1 MNIPRLPFVTCRFTL
16 TGLNL
21 ERFMNTLQKEGVP
34 LLSAR
39 RTEARTLECACY
51 LRDLPRVRQLAGEKG
66 WRVQR
71 ERPAQLAA
79 LWAVLK
85 KRPGALLGAALAL
98 AAALVL
104 SQFVWRVEINGAGPY
119 RADIAAYLQEAGY
132 VPGARRDA
140 LDASALERNLTLR
153 YPEVAWFHAYVSN
166 VTLVVD
172 VTRGVPMPDL
182 PSAQPGDV
190 VALRDGIVD
199 SVRVYA
205 GTAAVQAGDA
215 VRAGQVLIRGE
226 ERGADGAVVPVAARG
241 AVTARC
247 WLTHTVEMSLLEI
260 RSEET
265 GREAV
270 VQEIETPWF
279 TWPTEPD
286 TPDFL
291 ASNAYITQTPVA
303 GCFFPVWRK
312 TTVLRE
318 VSLEYARRSE
328 AEVRAEAGDAA
339 LERLKT
345 LLYGYEIID
354 KWVDYCMIED
364 DTLAATATAEWLMDI
379 AGQAPA

>member
-39 RTEARTLECACY
+39 RTGARTLECACY

-71 ERPAQLAA
+71 ARPAQLAA
-79 LWAVLK
+79 LWEALK
-85 KRPGALLGAALAL
+85 KRPGALLGAALAM
-98 AAALVL
+98 AAAFWL
-104 SQFVWRVEINGAGPY
+104 SQLVWRVEINGAGPY

-140 LDASALERNLTLR
+140 LDTSALERNLTLR

-172 VTRGVPMPDL
+172 VTRGVPMPEL

-247 WLTHTVEMSLLEI
+247 WLTHTVEMSMLEI
-260 RSEET
+260 HSEET

-379 AGQAPA
+379 AGPAPA

>member
-39 RTEARTLECACY
+39 RADRRTLECACY

-66 WRVQR
+66 WRVTR

-79 LWAVLK
+79 VLGALRR
-85 KRPGALLGAALAL
+85 RPGALVGAALAL

-119 RADIAAYLQEAGY
+119 RADIAAYLEEAGY

-182 PSAQPGDV
+182 PSAQSGDV

-241 AVTARC
+241 AVIARC

-291 ASNAYITQTPVA
+291 ASNAYITQTPVV

-379 AGQAPA
+379 AGPAPA

>member
-21 ERFMNTLQKEGVP
+21 ERFLNTLQKEGVP
-34 LLSAR
+34 LLGAR
-39 RTEARTLECACY
+39 RADRRTLECACY
-51 LRDLPRVRQLAGEKG
+51 LRDLPRVKQLAAEKG
-66 WRVQR
+66 WRVTR

-79 LWAVLK
+79 VLGALRR
-85 KRPGALLGAALAL
+85 RPGALVGAALAL

-119 RADIAAYLQEAGY
+119 RADIAAYLTEAGY
-132 VPGARRDA
+132 VPGAQRDA
-140 LDASALERNLTLR
+140 LDATALERSLTLR

-182 PSAQPGDV
+182 PSARPGDV

-205 GTAAVQAGDA
+205 GTAAVEAGDA

-241 AVTARC
+241 AVIARC
-247 WLTHTVEMSLLEI
+247 WLAHTVEMSMLEI
-260 RSEET
+260 HSEET
-265 GREAV
+265 GREAA
-270 VQEIETPWF
+270 VQQIETPWF
-279 TWPTEPD
+279 SLPAAPE

-291 ASNAYITQTPVA
+291 ASNAYITQTPVV

-318 VSLEYARRSE
+318 VSLEYARRPE

-339 LERLKT
+339 LGRLKT

-379 AGQAPA
+379 AGPAPA

>member
-39 RTEARTLECACY
+39 RTGARTLECACY
-51 LRDLPRVRQLAGEKG
+51 LRDLPRVRRLAGEKG

-71 ERPAQLAA
+71 ARPAQLAA
-79 LWAVLK
+79 LWEALK

-98 AAALVL
+98 AAAFWL
-104 SQFVWRVEINGAGPY
+104 SQLVWRVEINGAGPY

-140 LDASALERNLTLR
+140 LDTSALERNLTLR

-172 VTRGVPMPDL
+172 VTRGVPMPEL

-226 ERGADGAVVPVAARG
+226 ERGADGATVPVAARG

-247 WLTHTVEMSLLEI
+247 WLTHTVEMSMLEI
-260 RSEET
+260 HS
-265 GREAV
+265 
-270 VQEIETPWF
+270 
-279 TWPTEPD
+279 
-286 TPDFL
+286 
-291 ASNAYITQTPVA
+291 
-303 GCFFPVWRK
+303 
-312 TTVLRE
+312 
-318 VSLEYARRSE
+318 
-328 AEVRAEAGDAA
+328 
-339 LERLKT
+339 
-345 LLYGYEIID
+345 
-354 KWVDYCMIED
+354 
-364 DTLAATATAEWLMDI
+364 
-379 AGQAPA
+379 

>member
-39 RTEARTLECACY
+39 RADRRTLECACY

-66 WRVQR
+66 WRVTR

-79 LWAVLK
+79 VLGALRR
-85 KRPGALLGAALAL
+85 RPGALLGAALAL

-119 RADIAAYLQEAGY
+119 RADIAAYLEEAGY

-140 LDASALERNLTLR
+140 LDTSALERNLTLR

-172 VTRGVPMPDL
+172 VTRGVPMPEL

-226 ERGADGAVVPVAARG
+226 ERGADGTFVPVAARG
-241 AVTARC
+241 AVIARC

-260 RSEET
+260 HSEET
-265 GREAV
+265 GREAA
-270 VQEIETPWF
+270 VQQIVTPWF
-279 TWPTEPD
+279 SLPAEPE

>member
-39 RTEARTLECACY
+39 RTGARTLECACY

-79 LWAVLK
+79 LWEALK

-119 RADIAAYLQEAGY
+119 RADIAAYLEEAGY

-140 LDASALERNLTLR
+140 LDTSALERNLTLR

-172 VTRGVPMPDL
+172 VTRGVPMPEL

-226 ERGADGAVVPVAARG
+226 ERGADGATVPVAARG
-241 AVTARC
+241 AVIARC
-247 WLTHTVEMSLLEI
+247 WLEHTVEMSLLEI
-260 RSEET
+260 HSEET
-265 GREAV
+265 GREAA
-270 VQEIETPWF
+270 VQQIETPWF
-279 TWPTEPD
+279 SLPAAPE

-291 ASNAYITQTPVA
+291 ASNAYITQTPVV

-318 VSLEYARRSE
+318 VSLEYARRPE
-328 AEVRAEAGDAA
+328 AEVRAEAGQAA

-364 DTLAATATAEWLMDI
+364 DTLAATSTAEWLMDI

>member
-34 LLSAR
+34 LLGAR
-39 RTEARTLECACY
+39 RADRRTLECACY

-66 WRVQR
+66 WRVTR

-79 LWAVLK
+79 VLGALRR
-85 KRPGALLGAALAL
+85 RPGALLGAALAL

-119 RADIAAYLQEAGY
+119 RADIAAYLEEAGY

-241 AVTARC
+241 AVIARC
-247 WLTHTVEMSLLEI
+247 WLTHTVEMSMLEI
-260 RSEET
+260 HSEET
-265 GREAV
+265 GREAA
-270 VQEIETPWF
+270 VQQIVTPWF
-279 TWPTEPD
+279 SLPAEPE

-318 VSLEYARRSE
+318 VSLEYARRPE

-379 AGQAPA
+379 AGPAPA

>member
-1 MNIPRLPFVTCRFTL
+1 M
-16 TGLNL
+16 
-21 ERFMNTLQKEGVP
+21 
-34 LLSAR
+34 
-39 RTEARTLECACY
+39 
-51 LRDLPRVRQLAGEKG
+51 AGEKG

-71 ERPAQLAA
+71 ARPAQLAA
-79 LWAVLK
+79 LWEALK

-98 AAALVL
+98 AAAFWL
-104 SQFVWRVEINGAGPY
+104 SQLVWRVEINGAGPY

-140 LDASALERNLTLR
+140 LDTSALERNLTLR

-172 VTRGVPMPDL
+172 VTRGVPMPEL

-226 ERGADGAVVPVAARG
+226 ERGADGATVPVAARG

-247 WLTHTVEMSLLEI
+247 WLTHTVEMSMLEI
-260 RSEET
+260 HSEET
-265 GREAV
+265 GREAA
-270 VQEIETPWF
+270 VQQIVTPWF
-279 TWPTEPD
+279 SLPAEPE

-291 ASNAYITQTPVA
+291 ASNAYITQTPVV
-303 GCFFPVWRK
+303 GCFFPVWRRA
-312 TTVLRE
+312 TVLRE
-318 VSLEYARRSE
+318 VSLEYVRRPE
-328 AEVRAEAGDAA
+328 GEVRAEAGQAA
-339 LERLKT
+339 LDRLKT

>member
-39 RTEARTLECACY
+39 RTGARTLECACY

-71 ERPAQLAA
+71 ARPAQLAA
-79 LWAVLK
+79 LWEALK

-98 AAALVL
+98 AAAFWL
-104 SQFVWRVEINGAGPY
+104 SQLVWRVEINGAGPY

-140 LDASALERNLTLR
+140 LDTSALERNLTLR

-182 PSAQPGDV
+182 PSARPGDV

-205 GTAAVQAGDA
+205 GTAAVEAGDA

-241 AVTARC
+241 AVIARC
-247 WLTHTVEMSLLEI
+247 WLEHTVEMSLLEI
-260 RSEET
+260 HSEET
-265 GREAV
+265 GREAA
-270 VQEIETPWF
+270 VQQIETPWF
-279 TWPTEPD
+279 SLPAAPE

-291 ASNAYITQTPVA
+291 ASNAYITQTPVV

-318 VSLEYARRSE
+318 VSLEYARRPE

-339 LERLKT
+339 LGRLKT

-379 AGQAPA
+379 AGPAPA

>member
-39 RTEARTLECACY
+39 RADRRTLECACY

-66 WRVQR
+66 WRVTR

-79 LWAVLK
+79 VLGALRR
-85 KRPGALLGAALAL
+85 RPGALLGAALAL

-119 RADIAAYLQEAGY
+119 LADITAYLTEAGY

-140 LDASALERNLTLR
+140 LDATALERSLTLR

-182 PSAQPGDV
+182 PSARPGDV

-205 GTAAVQAGDA
+205 GTAAVEAGDA

-241 AVTARC
+241 AVIARC

-279 TWPTEPD
+279 AWPTEPD

-318 VSLEYARRSE
+318 VSLEYARRPE

-379 AGQAPA
+379 AGPAPA

>member
-1 MNIPRLPFVTCRFTL
+1 MPRLPFVTCRFTL

-21 ERFMNTLQKEGVP
+21 ERFLNTLKKEGVP
-34 LLSAR
+34 LLGAR
-39 RTEARTLECACY
+39 RADRRTLECACY
-51 LRDLPRVRQLAGEKG
+51 LRDLPRVRQLAAEKG
-66 WRVQR
+66 WRVTR

-79 LWAVLK
+79 VLGALRR
-85 KRPGALLGAALAL
+85 RPGALVGAALAL

-119 RADIAAYLQEAGY
+119 RADIAAYLTEAGY
-132 VPGARRDA
+132 VPGAQRDA
-140 LDASALERNLTLR
+140 LDATALERSLTLR

-182 PSAQPGDV
+182 PSARPGDV

-241 AVTARC
+241 AVIARC
-247 WLTHTVEMSLLEI
+247 WLAHTVEMSMLEI
-260 RSEET
+260 HSEET
-265 GREAV
+265 GREAA
-270 VQEIETPWF
+270 VQQIETPWF
-279 TWPTEPD
+279 SFPAALE

-291 ASNAYITQTPVA
+291 ASNAYITQTPVG

-318 VSLEYARRSE
+318 VSLEYARRPE
-328 AEVRAEAGDAA
+328 AQVRAEAGDAA
-339 LERLKT
+339 LGRLKT

-379 AGQAPA
+379 AGPAPA

>member
-39 RTEARTLECACY
+39 RADRRTLECACY

-66 WRVQR
+66 WRVTR

-79 LWAVLK
+79 VLGALRR
-85 KRPGALLGAALAL
+85 RPGALVGAALAL

-119 RADIAAYLQEAGY
+119 RADIAAYLEEAGY

-172 VTRGVPMPDL
+172 VTRGVPMPEL

-226 ERGADGAVVPVAARG
+226 ERGADGATVPVAARG

-247 WLTHTVEMSLLEI
+247 WLTHTVEMSMLEI
-260 RSEET
+260 HSEET
-265 GREAV
+265 GREAA
-270 VQEIETPWF
+270 VQQIVTPWF
-279 TWPTEPD
+279 SLPAEPE

-379 AGQAPA
+379 AGPAPA

>member
-1 MNIPRLPFVTCRFTL
+1 MNIPRLPFITCRFTL

-34 LLSAR
+34 LLGAR
-39 RTEARTLECACY
+39 RADRRTLECACY
-51 LRDLPRVRQLAGEKG
+51 LRDLPRVKQLAAEKG
-66 WRVQR
+66 WRVTR

-79 LWAVLK
+79 VLGALRR
-85 KRPGALLGAALAL
+85 RPGALVGAALAL

-119 RADIAAYLQEAGY
+119 RADIAAYLEEAGY

-379 AGQAPA
+379 AGPAPA

>member
-39 RTEARTLECACY
+39 RADRRTLECACY

-66 WRVQR
+66 WRVTR

-79 LWAVLK
+79 VLGALRR
-85 KRPGALLGAALAL
+85 RPGALLGAALAL

-119 RADIAAYLQEAGY
+119 RADIAAYLEEAGY

-241 AVTARC
+241 AVIARC
-247 WLTHTVEMSLLEI
+247 WLTHTVEMSMLEI
-260 RSEET
+260 HSEET
-265 GREAV
+265 GREAA
-270 VQEIETPWF
+270 VQQIVTPWF
-279 TWPTEPD
+279 SLPAEPE

-318 VSLEYARRSE
+318 VSLEYARRPE

-379 AGQAPA
+379 AGPAPA

>member
-39 RTEARTLECACY
+39 RADRRTLECACY

-66 WRVQR
+66 WRVTR

-79 LWAVLK
+79 VLGALRR
-85 KRPGALLGAALAL
+85 RPGALLGAALAL

-119 RADIAAYLQEAGY
+119 RADIAAYLQESGY

-241 AVTARC
+241 AVIARC

>member
-39 RTEARTLECACY
+39 RTGARTLECACY

-71 ERPAQLAA
+71 ARPAQLAA
-79 LWAVLK
+79 LWEALK

-98 AAALVL
+98 AAAFWL
-104 SQFVWRVEINGAGPY
+104 SQLVWRVEINGAGPY

-140 LDASALERNLTLR
+140 LDTSALERNLTLR

-172 VTRGVPMPDL
+172 VTRGVPMPEL

-226 ERGADGAVVPVAARG
+226 ERGADGTFVPVAARG

-247 WLTHTVEMSLLEI
+247 WLEHTVEMSLLEI

-265 GREAV
+265 GREAA
-270 VQEIETPWF
+270 VQQIVTPWF
-279 TWPTEPD
+279 SLPAAPE

-291 ASNAYITQTPVA
+291 ASNAYITQTPVV

-318 VSLEYARRSE
+318 VSLEYARRPE
-328 AEVRAEAGDAA
+328 AEVRAEAGQAA
-339 LERLKT
+339 LDRLKT

>member
-1 MNIPRLPFVTCRFTL
+1 M
-16 TGLNL
+16 
-21 ERFMNTLQKEGVP
+21 
-34 LLSAR
+34 
-39 RTEARTLECACY
+39 
-51 LRDLPRVRQLAGEKG
+51 
-66 WRVQR
+66 QR
-71 ERPAQLAA
+71 ARPAQLAA
-79 LWAVLK
+79 LWAALK

-119 RADIAAYLQEAGY
+119 RADIAAYLEEAGY

-140 LDASALERNLTLR
+140 LDTSALERNLTLR

-172 VTRGVPMPDL
+172 VTRGVPMPEL

-226 ERGADGAVVPVAARG
+226 ERGADGATVPVAARG
-241 AVTARC
+241 AVIARC
-247 WLTHTVEMSLLEI
+247 WLTHTVEMSMLEI
-260 RSEET
+260 HSEET
-265 GREAV
+265 GREAA
-270 VQEIETPWF
+270 VQQIVTPWF
-279 TWPTEPD
+279 SLPAEPE

-291 ASNAYITQTPVA
+291 ASNAYITQTPVV
-303 GCFFPVWRK
+303 GCFFPVWRRA
-312 TTVLRE
+312 TVLRE
-318 VSLEYARRSE
+318 VSLEYVRRPE
-328 AEVRAEAGDAA
+328 GEVRAEAGQAA
-339 LERLKT
+339 LDRLKT

>member
-21 ERFMNTLQKEGVP
+21 ERFLNTLQKEGVP
-34 LLSAR
+34 LLGAR
-39 RTEARTLECACY
+39 RADRRTLECACY
-51 LRDLPRVRQLAGEKG
+51 LRDLPRVKQLAAEKG
-66 WRVQR
+66 WRVTR

-79 LWAVLK
+79 FFLALRR
-85 KRPGALLGAALAL
+85 RPGALVGAALAL

-104 SQFVWRVEINGAGPY
+104 SQLVWRVEINGAGPY
-119 RADIAAYLQEAGY
+119 LADITAYLTEAGY

-182 PSAQPGDV
+182 PSARPGDV

-205 GTAAVQAGDA
+205 GTAAVEAGDA

-241 AVTARC
+241 AVIARC
-247 WLTHTVEMSLLEI
+247 WLEHTVEMSLLEI
-260 RSEET
+260 HSEET
-265 GREAV
+265 GREAA
-270 VQEIETPWF
+270 VQQIETPWF
-279 TWPTEPD
+279 SLPAAPE

-291 ASNAYITQTPVA
+291 ASNAYITQTPVV

-318 VSLEYARRSE
+318 VSLEYARRPE

-339 LERLKT
+339 LGRLKT

-379 AGQAPA
+379 AGSAPA

>member
-39 RTEARTLECACY
+39 RADRRTLECACY

-66 WRVQR
+66 WRVTR

-79 LWAVLK
+79 VLGALRR
-85 KRPGALLGAALAL
+85 RPGALLGAALAL

-119 RADIAAYLQEAGY
+119 LADITAYLTEAGY

-241 AVTARC
+241 AVIARC

-265 GREAV
+265 GREAA
-270 VQEIETPWF
+270 VQQIVTPWF
-279 TWPTEPD
+279 SLPAEPE

-303 GCFFPVWRK
+303 GCFFPVWRRA
-312 TTVLRE
+312 TVLRE

>member
-39 RTEARTLECACY
+39 RTGARTLECACY
-51 LRDLPRVRQLAGEKG
+51 LRDLPHVKQLAGEKG

-71 ERPAQLAA
+71 ARPAQLAA
-79 LWAVLK
+79 LWAALK
-85 KRPGALLGAALAL
+85 KRPGALLGAALAM

-140 LDASALERNLTLR
+140 LDTSALERNLTLR

-172 VTRGVPMPDL
+172 VTRGVPMPEL

-226 ERGADGAVVPVAARG
+226 ERGADGATVPVAARG
-241 AVTARC
+241 AVIARC
-247 WLTHTVEMSLLEI
+247 WLEHTVEMSLLEI
-260 RSEET
+260 QSEET
-265 GREAV
+265 GREAA
-270 VQEIETPWF
+270 VQQIVTPWF
-279 TWPTEPD
+279 SLPAAPE

-291 ASNAYITQTPVA
+291 ASNAYITQTPVV

-318 VSLEYARRSE
+318 VSLEYARRPE

-339 LERLKT
+339 LGRLKT

>member
-39 RTEARTLECACY
+39 RTGARTLECACY
-51 LRDLPRVRQLAGEKG
+51 LRDLLRVRQLAGEKG
-66 WRVQR
+66 WRVTR

-79 LWAVLK
+79 LWEALK

-119 RADIAAYLQEAGY
+119 RADIAAYLTEAGY

-172 VTRGVPMPDL
+172 VTRGVPMPEL

-226 ERGADGAVVPVAARG
+226 ERGADGATVPVAARG
-241 AVTARC
+241 AVIARC
-247 WLTHTVEMSLLEI
+247 WLTHTVEMSMLEI

-265 GREAV
+265 GREAA
-270 VQEIETPWF
+270 VQQIVTPWF
-279 TWPTEPD
+279 SLPAAPE

-291 ASNAYITQTPVA
+291 ASNAYITQTPVV

-318 VSLEYARRSE
+318 VSLEYARRPE
-328 AEVRAEAGDAA
+328 AEVRAEAGQAA
-339 LERLKT
+339 LDRLKT

-379 AGQAPA
+379 AGPAPA

>member
-39 RTEARTLECACY
+39 RADRRTLECACY

-66 WRVQR
+66 WRVTR

-79 LWAVLK
+79 VLGALRR
-85 KRPGALLGAALAL
+85 RPGALLGAALAL

-119 RADIAAYLQEAGY
+119 RADIAAYLTEAGY

-226 ERGADGAVVPVAARG
+226 ERGADGATVPVAARG
-241 AVTARC
+241 AVIARC
-247 WLTHTVEMSLLEI
+247 WLEHTVEMSLLEI
-260 RSEET
+260 HSEET

-318 VSLEYARRSE
+318 VSLEYARRPE

>member
-39 RTEARTLECACY
+39 RADRRTLECACY

-66 WRVQR
+66 WRVTR

-79 LWAVLK
+79 VLGALRR
-85 KRPGALLGAALAL
+85 RPGALLGAALAL

-140 LDASALERNLTLR
+140 LDASALERSLTLR

-247 WLTHTVEMSLLEI
+247 WLTHTVEMSMLEI
-260 RSEET
+260 HSEET
-265 GREAV
+265 GREAA
-270 VQEIETPWF
+270 VQQIVTPWF
-279 TWPTEPD
+279 SLPAEPE

-291 ASNAYITQTPVA
+291 ASNAYITQTPVV

-318 VSLEYARRSE
+318 VSLEYARRPE

-345 LLYGYEIID
+345 LRYGYEIID

-379 AGQAPA
+379 AGPAPA

>member
-39 RTEARTLECACY
+39 RADRRTLECACY

-66 WRVQR
+66 WRVTR

-79 LWAVLK
+79 VLGALRR
-85 KRPGALLGAALAL
+85 RPGALVGAALAL

-119 RADIAAYLQEAGY
+119 RADIAAYLQESGY

-241 AVTARC
+241 AVIARC

-270 VQEIETPWF
+270 VQQIVTPWF
-279 TWPTEPD
+279 SLPAEPE

-303 GCFFPVWRK
+303 GCFFPVWRRA
-312 TTVLRE
+312 TVLRE
-318 VSLEYARRSE
+318 VSLEYARRPE

-379 AGQAPA
+379 AGPAPA

>member
-39 RTEARTLECACY
+39 RADRRTLECACY

-66 WRVQR
+66 WRVTR

-79 LWAVLK
+79 VLGALRR
-85 KRPGALLGAALAL
+85 RPGALLGAALAL

-119 RADIAAYLQEAGY
+119 LADITAYLTEAGY

-241 AVTARC
+241 AVIARC

-260 RSEET
+260 HSEET
-265 GREAV
+265 GREAA
-270 VQEIETPWF
+270 VQQIVTPWF
-279 TWPTEPD
+279 SLPAEPE

>member
-21 ERFMNTLQKEGVP
+21 ERFLNTLQKEGVP
-34 LLSAR
+34 LLGAR
-39 RTEARTLECACY
+39 RADRRTLECACY
-51 LRDLPRVRQLAGEKG
+51 LRDLPRVKQLAAEKG
-66 WRVQR
+66 WRVTR

-79 LWAVLK
+79 VLGALRR
-85 KRPGALLGAALAL
+85 RPGALVGAALAL

-119 RADIAAYLQEAGY
+119 RADIAAYLTEAGY
-132 VPGARRDA
+132 VPGAQRDA
-140 LDASALERNLTLR
+140 LDATALERSLTLR

-182 PSAQPGDV
+182 PSARPGDV

-205 GTAAVQAGDA
+205 GTAAVEAGDA

-241 AVTARC
+241 AVIARC
-247 WLTHTVEMSLLEI
+247 WLAHTVEMSLLEI
-260 RSEET
+260 QSEET
-265 GREAV
+265 GREAA
-270 VQEIETPWF
+270 VQQIETPWF
-279 TWPTEPD
+279 SLPAAPE

-291 ASNAYITQTPVA
+291 ASNAYITQTPVV

-318 VSLEYARRSE
+318 VSLEYARRPE

-339 LERLKT
+339 LGRLKT

-379 AGQAPA
+379 AGPAPA

>member
-1 MNIPRLPFVTCRFTL
+1 MNIPRLPFITCRFTL

-39 RTEARTLECACY
+39 RADRRTLECACY

-66 WRVQR
+66 WRVTR

-79 LWAVLK
+79 VLGALRR
-85 KRPGALLGAALAL
+85 RPGALLGAALAL

-119 RADIAAYLQEAGY
+119 RADIAAYLQESGY

-241 AVTARC
+241 AVIARC

>member
-39 RTEARTLECACY
+39 RTGARTLECACY

-71 ERPAQLAA
+71 ARPAQLAA
-79 LWAVLK
+79 LWEALK

-98 AAALVL
+98 AAAFWL
-104 SQFVWRVEINGAGPY
+104 SQLVWRVEINGAGPY

-140 LDASALERNLTLR
+140 LDTSALERNLTLR

-172 VTRGVPMPDL
+172 VTRGVPMPEL

-226 ERGADGAVVPVAARG
+226 ERGADGATVPVAARG
-241 AVTARC
+241 AVIARC
-247 WLTHTVEMSLLEI
+247 WLTHTVEMSMLEI

-265 GREAV
+265 GREAA
-270 VQEIETPWF
+270 VQQIVTPWF
-279 TWPTEPD
+279 SLPAEPE

-291 ASNAYITQTPVA
+291 ASNAYIAQTPVV
-303 GCFFPVWRK
+303 GCFFPVWRRA
-312 TTVLRE
+312 TVLRE
-318 VSLEYARRSE
+318 VSLEYVRRPE
-328 AEVRAEAGDAA
+328 GDVRAEAGQAA
-339 LERLKT
+339 LDRLKT

>member
-39 RTEARTLECACY
+39 RTGARTLECTCY
-51 LRDLPRVRQLAGEKG
+51 LRDQPRVRQRAGEKG

-71 ERPAQLAA
+71 ARPAQLAA
-79 LWAVLK
+79 LWAALK

-119 RADIAAYLQEAGY
+119 RADIAAYLEEAGY

-140 LDASALERNLTLR
+140 LDTS
-153 YPEVAWFHAYVSN
+153 
-166 VTLVVD
+166 VVD
-172 VTRGVPMPDL
+172 VTRGVPMPEL

-190 VALRDGIVD
+190 VALRDGIVE

-226 ERGADGAVVPVAARG
+226 ERGADGATVPVAARG
-241 AVTARC
+241 AVIARC
-247 WLTHTVEMSLLEI
+247 WLTHTVEMSMLEI
-260 RSEET
+260 HSEET
-265 GREAV
+265 GREAA
-270 VQEIETPWF
+270 VQQIVTPWF
-279 TWPTEPD
+279 SLPAEPE

-291 ASNAYITQTPVA
+291 ASNAYITQTPVV
-303 GCFFPVWRK
+303 GCFFPVWRRA
-312 TTVLRE
+312 TVLRE
-318 VSLEYARRSE
+318 VSLEYVRRPE
-328 AEVRAEAGDAA
+328 GEVRAEAGQAA
-339 LERLKT
+339 LDRLKT

>member
-21 ERFMNTLQKEGVP
+21 DRFMNTLQKEGVP

-39 RTEARTLECACY
+39 RADRRTLECACY

-66 WRVQR
+66 WRVTR

-79 LWAVLK
+79 VLGALRR
-85 KRPGALLGAALAL
+85 RPGALLGAALAL

-119 RADIAAYLQEAGY
+119 RADIAAYLTEAGY

-172 VTRGVPMPDL
+172 VTRGVPMPEL

-241 AVTARC
+241 AVIARC

-318 VSLEYARRSE
+318 VSPEYARRPE

-379 AGQAPA
+379 AGPAPA

>member
-39 RTEARTLECACY
+39 RADRRTLECACY

-66 WRVQR
+66 WRVTR

-79 LWAVLK
+79 VLGALRR
-85 KRPGALLGAALAL
+85 RPGALLGAALAL

-119 RADIAAYLQEAGY
+119 RADIAAYLEEAGY

-172 VTRGVPMPDL
+172 VTRGVPMPEL

-226 ERGADGAVVPVAARG
+226 ERGADGATVPVAARG
-241 AVTARC
+241 AVIARC

-265 GREAV
+265 GREAA
-270 VQEIETPWF
+270 VQQIVTPWF
-279 TWPTEPD
+279 SLPTEPD

>member
-39 RTEARTLECACY
+39 RTGARTLECACY
-51 LRDLPRVRQLAGEKG
+51 LRDLPHVKQLAGEKG

-71 ERPAQLAA
+71 ARPAQLAA
-79 LWAVLK
+79 LWAALK
-85 KRPGALLGAALAL
+85 KRPGALLGAALAM

-140 LDASALERNLTLR
+140 LDTSALERNLTLR

-172 VTRGVPMPDL
+172 VTRGVPMPEL

-226 ERGADGAVVPVAARG
+226 ERGADGATVPVAARG
-241 AVTARC
+241 AVIARC
-247 WLTHTVEMSLLEI
+247 WLEHTVEMSLLEI
-260 RSEET
+260 QSEET
-265 GREAV
+265 GREAA
-270 VQEIETPWF
+270 VQQIVTPWF
-279 TWPTEPD
+279 SLPAAPE

-291 ASNAYITQTPVA
+291 ASNAYITQTPVV

-318 VSLEYARRSE
+318 VSLEYARRPE

-339 LERLKT
+339 LGRLKT

-379 AGQAPA
+379 AGPAPA

>member
-1 MNIPRLPFVTCRFTL
+1 MNIPRLPFFTCRFTL

-21 ERFMNTLQKEGVP
+21 ERFMNTLQKEGMP
-34 LLSAR
+34 LLCAR
-39 RTEARTLECACY
+39 RTDARTLDCACY
-51 LRDLPRVRQLAGEKG
+51 LRDLPWIRQLAQDKG
-66 WRVQR
+66 WRVHSV
-71 ERPAQLAA
+71 RPTQLAA
-79 LWAVLK
+79 FLDALK
-85 KRPGALLGAALAL
+85 RRPGALAGAALAL
-98 AAALVL
+98 VVALVL
-104 SQFVWRVEINGAGPY
+104 SQFIWRVEINGAGPY
-119 RADIAAYLQEAGY
+119 QADIAAYLREAGY
-132 VPGARRDA
+132 MPGARRDS
-140 LDASALERNLTLR
+140 LDASALERDLTLR

-182 PSAQPGDV
+182 PSAHPGDV

-205 GTAAVQAGDA
+205 GTAAVQTGDA

-226 ERGADGAVVPVAARG
+226 ERSADGAVVPVAARG
-241 AVTARC
+241 AVIARC
-247 WLTHTVEMSLLEI
+247 WLEHTVEMSMLEMG
-260 RSEET
+260 SEET
-265 GREAV
+265 GREATV
-270 VQEIETPWF
+270 CQISTPWF
-279 TWPTEPD
+279 SLPAAPE
-286 TPDFL
+286 TPNFL
-291 ASNAYITQTPVA
+291 ASNAYITLTPVV
-303 GCFFPVWRK
+303 GCFFPVWLK

-318 VSLEYARRSE
+318 VSLEYARRPE

-379 AGQAPA
+379 AGDAPA

>member
-34 LLSAR
+34 LLGAR
-39 RTEARTLECACY
+39 RADRRTLECACY
-51 LRDLPRVRQLAGEKG
+51 LRDLPRVKQLAAEKG
-66 WRVQR
+66 WRVTR

-79 LWAVLK
+79 VLGALRR
-85 KRPGALLGAALAL
+85 RPGALVGAALAL

-119 RADIAAYLQEAGY
+119 LADIAAYLTEAGY

-205 GTAAVQAGDA
+205 GTAAVEAGDA

-241 AVTARC
+241 AVIARC
-247 WLTHTVEMSLLEI
+247 WLEHTVEMSLLEI
-260 RSEET
+260 HSEET
-265 GREAV
+265 GREAA
-270 VQEIETPWF
+270 VQQIVTPWF
-279 TWPTEPD
+279 SLPAEPE

-291 ASNAYITQTPVA
+291 ASNAYITQTPVV

-318 VSLEYARRSE
+318 VSLEYARRPE

-339 LERLKT
+339 LGRLKT

-379 AGQAPA
+379 AGPAPA